1 MCRAILPDQAHAE
14 RQFWR
19 GGAHHLRTLGSMPAA
34 SNGVVCGEGVWEGA
48 MPDSLKV
55 ACVVIVCLGALL
67 FAQPGGAQTTRT
79 LVVTPD
85 SDLVSGDIV
94 TLEGSGFSSGGP
106 VGVCE
111 LVIDA
116 DPGREDCGY
125 VASAGSA
132 DSNGEFSAQFV
143 IRRYLNTPSA
153 GFVDCAAPSATCG
166 MAASEIDS
174 NLNPIPGTV
183 VVVPIN
189 LREFAA
195 TGRPDIIIKN
205 RKTGAFFGDNF
216 YTLICCEQYR
226 EHSVEVGGKWSYAL
240 RVQNDDIVA
249 DDLIV
254 TATPN
259 SRIRYFVGYFD
270 ITAQVTSGGF
280 RYTDVSPGEI
290 RPLAMQMSAVGV
302 NPGDTY
308 AVPVTVASGAAR
320 VERLDVAWL
329 ALKAIEPSAT

>member
-1 MCRAILPDQAHAE
+1 
-14 RQFWR
+14 
-19 GGAHHLRTLGSMPAA
+19 MP
-34 SNGVVCGEGVWEGA
+34 G
-48 MPDSLKV
+48 SLKV
-55 ACVVIVCLGALL
+55 ASVVMVCLGALL

-94 TLEGSGFSSGGP
+94 TVEGSGFSSGSA

-116 DPGREDCGY
+116 DPGREDCGF
-125 VASAGSA
+125 VASVGSA
-132 DSNGEFSAQFV
+132 DSNGEFSAQFT
-143 IRRYLNTPSA
+143 IRRYLNTASA

-166 MAASEIDS
+166 MAAAEIDG

-183 VVVPIN
+183 VVVPIH

-195 TGRPDIIIKN
+195 SGRPDLIIKN
-205 RKTGAFFGDNF
+205 RATGALYGDNL
-216 YTLICCEQYR
+216 YTTICCNQYR
-226 EHSVEVGGKWSYAL
+226 QHSVEVGGKWSYAL
-240 RVQNDDIVA
+240 RVQNDDIVD

-254 TATPN
+254 TAPPN
-259 SRIRYFVGYFD
+259 SRVRYFVGYFD

-280 RYTDVSPGEI
+280 TYTDVSPGEI
-290 RPLAMQMSAVGV
+290 LPLAMQMSGVGLA
-302 NPGDTY
+302 PGDLY
-308 AVPVTVASGAAR
+308 RVPVTVASAAAR

-329 ALKAIEPSAT
+329 AVKAVAP